1 MEITAPQ
8 IKQIQTILSKRELDR
23 TERLDF
29 LASEFNRAFS
39 STKELSFIEADE
51 LIYFLRTGKKQP
63 ANWAFFDNGNP
74 QHRKILSQLRT
85 AQWVVANGKYGFV
98 ADLERLSNF
107 LKSPRSPVNKPLKT
121 MSKTEVSKIVFVF
134 DKIIKGTFK
143 I

>member
-1 MEITAPQ
+1 MQIAPTQ
-8 IKQIQTILSKRELDR
+8 LRQLQTILSKRKLDR
-23 TERLDF
+23 AERLDF

-63 ANWAFFDNGNP
+63 ANWAYFDNGNP
-74 QHRKILSQLRT
+74 QHRKLLSQLRT
-85 AQWVVANGKYGFV
+85 AQWVVEKEKYGFV

-107 LKSPRSPVNKPLKT
+107 LKSPKSPVNKPLKV

-134 DKIIKGTFK
+134 DQIIKGTYK
-143 I
+143 